1 MQLTKFAHSCI
12 RISDDGDRRLVI
24 DPGMFSEVDE
34 ALEGVDHVLVTHQ
47 HADHIDVDKLAAA
60 AGRNPALKLWGPVD
74 LVGQLGSIAAFD
86 GRLTAVG
93 PGESFEAG
101 GLQVR
106 TFGGQHALIHL
117 SVPVVQNVAYLVG
130 GAVYHPGDSYVVPT
144 ASTELV
150 LVPLNAPWA
159 RIAETL
165 DFVIAARAPKVLP
178 IHDALITDAGRAVY
192 TGHLARISEL
202 YGTEYSDVESRQT
215 VEL

>member
-24 DPGMFSEVDE
+24 DPGTFSEVDE
-34 ALEGVDHVLVTHQ
+34 ALHGVDHVLITHQ
-47 HADHIDVDKLAAA
+47 HADHLDVDKVAAA
-60 AGRNPALKLWGPVD
+60 ATRNRDLKLWGPVD
-74 LVGQLGSIAAFD
+74 VIEQLRSVAAFD

-93 PGESFEAG
+93 PGEQFEAG

-106 TFGGQHALIHL
+106 TFGGQHALIHS

-130 GAVYHPGDSYVVPT
+130 DAIYHPGDSYVVPT
-144 ASTELV
+144 ARAELV

-165 DFVIAARAPKVLP
+165 DFVIAARAPKVIP
-178 IHDALITDAGRAVY
+178 VHDALVTDAGRAVY
-192 TGHLARISEL
+192 TGHLARISDL
-202 YGTEYSDVESRQT
+202 YGSAYSYAEPRQS